1 MARTEEITR
10 TRIRCA
16 VYTRKSSEE
25 GLDQD
30 YNSID
35 AQKDAG
41 HAYISSQRHE
51 GWIPVAADYDDPAFS
66 GGNMERPGLKQ
77 LMLDIQAKLVD
88 VVVVYK
94 IDRLTRSLADFSK
107 MVEIFDAHGVSFVS
121 VTQQFNTTTSM
132 GRLMLNVLLSFAQF
146 EREVT
151 GERIRDKISASKKKG
166 MWMGGVPPLGFDV
179 ADRKLI
185 VNEPEAALVRRIF
198 SDYHRIN
205 SVTMLIQHYRME
217 GICKKHWTTQDG
229 KRRVGKLIDKG
240 YVYKLLNNPLYYGM
254 IHFKGEK
261 FRGEHT
267 PIITQEMWE
276 KTQAKL
282 SSSSRGSKK
291 EQRHSKHT
299 ALLKGLIYSSDGS
312 AMTPVGKAVPGTN
325 KHYRYYR
332 AVSDQ
337 KIKAGTSGLP
347 MMPAHEVE
355 KAVMEH
361 VRMILRSTDITTE
374 VFKAIRVLNNPN
386 TQDLDEYKTS
396 NLMANVDKVWDSLY
410 PLEQHRILH
419 LLLKKVVIYPE
430 RIDVSL
436 HPSGVANL
444 VIEVAQKELELQEA

>member
-1 MARTEEITR
+1 
-10 TRIRCA
+10 
-16 VYTRKSSEE
+16 
-25 GLDQD
+25 
-30 YNSID
+30 
-35 AQKDAG
+35 
-41 HAYISSQRHE
+41 
-51 GWIPVAADYDDPAFS
+51 
-66 GGNMERPGLKQ
+66 
-77 LMLDIQAKLVD
+77 
-88 VVVVYK
+88 
-94 IDRLTRSLADFSK
+94 
-107 MVEIFDAHGVSFVS
+107 
-121 VTQQFNTTTSM
+121 
-132 GRLMLNVLLSFAQF
+132 
-146 EREVT
+146 
-151 GERIRDKISASKKKG
+151 
-166 MWMGGVPPLGFDV
+166 MGGLPPLGFDV

-229 KRRVGKLIDKG
+229 KQRVGKLIDKG

-254 IHFKGEK
+254 IYFKGEK

-282 SSSSRGSKK
+282 SSSTRGSKK

-361 VRMILRSTDITTE
+361 VRMILRSGDITTE
-374 VFKAIRVLNNPN
+374 VFKAIRGLNNPN

-396 NLMANVDKVWDSLY
+396 NQMANVDKVWDALY

-419 LLLKKVVIYPE
+419 LLVKKVVIYPE